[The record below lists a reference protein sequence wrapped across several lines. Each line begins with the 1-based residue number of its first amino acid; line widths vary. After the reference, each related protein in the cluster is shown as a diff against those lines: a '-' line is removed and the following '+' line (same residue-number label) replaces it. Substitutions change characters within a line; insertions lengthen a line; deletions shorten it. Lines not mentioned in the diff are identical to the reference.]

1 MALAD
6 EQSRRNAAARERR
19 RLYESH
25 RAKLSALIL
34 RDELARGSVCLLGAG
49 NANDVELAAIARCY
63 ERVHLV
69 DLDTAALGF
78 AIEALAPDEQNR
90 IALHGGTD
98 VTGILPELERWT
110 RTPPAAGELARVL
123 ARAAEPAIELPQ
135 SDLVVSCTLLS
146 QLVELAKLALGEAD
160 PRLLELVL
168 ALRLGH
174 LRLLAR
180 TARPGGRAIL
190 VTDVVASD
198 TVPGLDRVL
207 EPELGDLLLQLVQ
220 KRNFFTGA
228 NPFAIAEVCK
238 TDPELKSAL
247 ATLRLHRPWRWQFA
261 ADRSYLVSA
270 IELRKKPLTTG

>member
-1 MALAD
+1 MTLSD
-6 EQSRRNAAARERR
+6 EQAHRNAAVRERR
-19 RLYESH
+19 ALYASH

-34 RDELARGSVCLLGAG
+34 RDELPRGSVCLLGAG
-49 NANDVELAAIARCY
+49 NANDVELSAIARAY
-63 ERVHLV
+63 DRVHLV
-69 DLDTAALGF
+69 DLDAAALGF
-78 AIEALAPDEQNR
+78 AAEKLAPDERNKVT
-90 IALHGGTD
+90 LHGGTD
-98 VTGILPELERWT
+98 VTSILPELERWT
-110 RTPPAAGELARVL
+110 HAPPAAGELAKIL
-123 ARAAEPAIELPQ
+123 ARATEPAIELPQ

-180 TARPGGRAIL
+180 TARPGGRSIV

-198 TVPGLDRVL
+198 TVPGLDRTP
-207 EPELGDLLLQLVQ
+207 EPELGELLVRLVRE
-220 KRNFFTGA
+220 RNFFTGA

-238 TDPELKSAL
+238 TDSDLKSAL

-261 ADRSYLVSA
+261 AERSYLVSA
-270 IELRKKPLTTG
+270 IELRRNP